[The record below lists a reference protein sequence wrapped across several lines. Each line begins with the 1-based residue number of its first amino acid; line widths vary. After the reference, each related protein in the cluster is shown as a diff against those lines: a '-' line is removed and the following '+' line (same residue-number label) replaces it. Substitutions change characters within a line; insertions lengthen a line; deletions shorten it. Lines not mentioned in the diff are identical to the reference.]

1 MILSFNG
8 HLVMNERLAK
18 RTEDISA
25 FYVMEILRRAKQLEE
40 QGVDVIHMEIGE
52 PDFLSPPRVV
62 SEGIRFLEAGN
73 VKYTP
78 AAGAMELRQKIA
90 DFYLERYNVS
100 VDPGRIFITPGATG
114 AFLLAF
120 GVSLNP
126 GEEVLMA
133 DPCYPCNSNFIRLFE
148 GQTKLIPVDAKDRYQ
163 LSAELIEQHWGQST
177 KGVLIASPSN
187 PTGTVI
193 SPEALKAAVLSVDEK
208 RGCFYSDEIYHG
220 LAYGERTASAL
231 EFSDKVF
238 VINSF
243 SKYFCMTGW
252 RIGWVIVPEE
262 FVEATE
268 RLAQNIF
275 ISTPS
280 NSQYAAIAAFDSE
293 TIAELERRRLEFA
306 ARRDF
311 LYHKLLELGF
321 SIPVKPEGAFYIYAD
336 CSKFT
341 LDSYQLAMDL
351 LEEEGVAVTP
361 GRDFGQHNA
370 NHTIRFAYTTSLDR
384 IAQAI
389 LRLENFI
396 NRKFVDESLNR

>member
-1 MILSFNG
+1 
-8 HLVMNERLAK
+8 
-18 RTEDISA
+18 
-25 FYVMEILRRAKQLEE
+25 
-40 QGVDVIHMEIGE
+40 
-52 PDFLSPPRVV
+52 
-62 SEGIRFLEAGN
+62 
-73 VKYTP
+73 
-78 AAGAMELRQKIA
+78 
-90 DFYLERYNVS
+90 
-100 VDPGRIFITPGATG
+100 
-114 AFLLAF
+114 
-120 GVSLNP
+120 
-126 GEEVLMA
+126 
-133 DPCYPCNSNFIRLFE
+133 LFE